1 MSRLC
6 QVISNAMLLAAFAL
20 SPSLVVAQ
28 AMILHL
34 PLDAVDESGAFTV
47 TSDGVAGPQPVAGKN
62 GQAMHFQGKSALG
75 IPFDFN
81 FRKYPQVTVTA
92 WVKQDV
98 GASNSRAILSS
109 ASPKGL
115 MLSVNGGRA
124 VLVPGTGGLSYPA
137 PMPFNEWVFIAGVV
151 DMNTG
156 RASLYQDGGDAVVKD
171 GIVMIN
177 DDASKFGDPNDAN
190 APKQPFL
197 VVGAG
202 KFSPWLTVERSM
214 AIDDVR
220 LYASALTREQI
231 DAIRNNSASVQT
243 TTPENIGETEKND
256 PGADESVTIGTPST
270 PKMPYDTSTPTT
282 PINDTSK
289 STATDVTSSSDKVAI
304 PGAAVP
310 IEKSADNRLA
320 DATVPAVTAPTGKVA
335 IPSAT
340 EQIKK
345 SADNALPDAPR
356 PVVTAPSGKVAMP
369 DAQESI
375 GRSQNEAL
383 PEGKATAP
391 NEDAAT
397 NAPQQRVAA
406 AQSGGEPYAVGDIS
420 EAQFSAIAGY
430 QGESTEILDLGAR
443 FLTLI
448 GWGERGDVPCRI
460 TPSSRET
467 GTRDRLS
474 RTSKRCGKNSNNS
487 DSDPSLVKLY
497 ESVIT
502 SIDVCS
508 SSSTRMKGIR
518 IAGDRVN
525 QDGSIKNILE
535 TDQAEKPNCNS
546 WSGPKLCPSNRVA
559 SGLVVHWAESS
570 GTKEMIVGLQLICRT
585 IGVK

>member
-156 RASLYQDGGDAVVKD
+156 RASLYQDDGDAVVKD

-256 PGADESVTIGTPST
+256 PGANESVTIGTPST

-282 PINDTSK
+282 PMGGTSGPTG
-289 STATDVTSSSDKVAI
+289 SSVTAPIGTAVI
-304 PGAAVP
+304 PSGADQ
-310 IEKSADNRLA
+310 IGKSAD
-320 DATVPAVTAPTGKVA
+320 
-335 IPSAT
+335 
-340 EQIKK
+340 E
-345 SADNALPDAPR
+345 ALPDAPR
-356 PVVTAPSGKVAMP
+356 PAVTVGMGEKVEMP
-369 DAQESI
+369 GAGDTIAQ
-375 GRSQNEAL
+375 SQNDAL
-383 PEGKATAP
+383 PEGNTP
-391 NEDAAT
+391 
-397 NAPQQRVAA
+397 P
-406 AQSGGEPYAVGDIS
+406 S
-420 EAQFSAIAGY
+420 EAVDGTVTRQQSLEPAGSNGKPHPVGEAKFSAISGYAGDL
-430 QGESTEILDLGAR
+430 QQTVDMKTEFLRMILWQESSNK
-443 FLTLI
+443 
-448 GWGERGDVPCRI
+448 PCFMSLNDYEQTYRKRYN
-460 TPSSRET
+460 RET
-467 GTRDRLS
+467 LFIFE
-474 RTSKRCGKNSNNS
+474 KCGNGIVGGVRRINFDNGN
-487 DSDPSLVKLY
+487 
-497 ESVIT
+497 VIGR
-502 SIDVCS
+502 IEVCS
-508 SSSTRMKGIR
+508 TSNKNRALKGIKAYADVLR
-518 IAGDRVN
+518 P
-525 QDGSIKNILE
+525 DGSTTYIP
-535 TDQAEKPNCNS
+535 QAKTATRANCS
-546 WSGPKLCPSNRVA
+546 EWHQAVLCPNDTLATGMVFHADKNADQNR
-559 SGLVVHWAESS
+559 WY
-570 GTKEMIVGLQLICRT
+570 IVGLQLVCHE
-585 IGVK
+585 VSVQ